1 MPVQLKPPSGLPTKA
16 STAEEEAWSGLIAAQ
31 LADTRKTAENWR
43 NGLVALIGLIGGFS
57 VIKGSSDLS
66 GLPAWAAY
74 MVGVLL
80 AAALACAVFGAW
92 QSLEAA
98 YGTPGVVTRENFHQA
113 GGMDGLRLGFA
124 TQAAARLRLARAATL
139 VTLALLA
146 GAVGLTWYAPRT
158 ASVMLNV
165 ERKGMPEICGKL
177 KTSQEGYVDLQPA
190 GSGTVRV
197 SLSDMVAVHAVEAC
211 P

>member
-1 MPVQLKPPSGLPTKA
+1 MPVQLKPASGLPTRA
-16 STAEEEAWSGLIAAQ
+16 STADEEAWSGLIKKQ

-57 VIKGSSDLS
+57 VIKGASDLS

-74 MVGVLL
+74 TVGALL
-80 AAALACAVFGAW
+80 AAALTCAVFGAW

-124 TQAAARLRLARAATL
+124 TQAAARLRVARAATL
-139 VTLALLA
+139 VTIALLA
-146 GAVGLTWYAPRT
+146 AAVGLTWYAPRT
-158 ASVMLNV
+158 TSVMLDI
-165 ERKGMPEICGKL
+165 ERKGLPEICGKL
-177 KTSQEGYVDLQPA
+177 KSSQGGYVDLQPA

-197 SLSDMVAVHAVEAC
+197 SLGDTVAVHAVEAC